1 MTNATADRSEVNL
14 TIQKPQAGLEKRPPA
29 GPSIDR
35 FAAARM
41 DKKKQKRAKHRAK
54 LKRSHTDG

>member
-1 MTNATADRSEVNL
+1 MTNTTADRSEVNV
-14 TIQKPQAGLEKRPPA
+14 TIQKSLAGLEQRPPA
-29 GPSIDR
+29 GHSIDR